1 MTNDIQQMI
10 DDYAKEQDA
19 DIACYFGNI
28 SRDLADVVIDT
39 CRNRKLRKN
48 IILLLTTHGGD
59 PNAAYII
66 SRCFQQA
73 YKTRKTAFEN
83 DDTDKGKFSIVIDG
97 VCKSAG
103 TLLCLGADELIMSGN
118 GELGPLDIQLL
129 KEDEINE
136 RTSGLT
142 PIQAVKFLEGEAERM
157 FRRTFTSLKFS
168 GMNFSTKMAAQIS
181 TDITTGLFSPIFGQ
195 IDPLRVAEVDRS
207 LRIAQEYGF
216 RLANGNLKENK
227 LNALISDYPSHGF
240 VIDRE
245 ETRSL
250 FNNVLNLT
258 GTLRSISDYG
268 RYLFRA
274 ILRNREN
281 CFDFISAQVEDKKE
295 QGEHHDE

>member
-1 MTNDIQQMI
+1 MTENIQSII
-10 DDYAKEQDA
+10 DNYAITQDA
-19 DIACYFGNI
+19 DIAFYFGEI
-28 SRDLADVVIDT
+28 SRDLADNIINA
-39 CRNRKLRKN
+39 CRTRKLRKN
-48 IILLLTTHGGD
+48 IVLLLTTHGGD

-66 SRCFQQA
+66 ARCFQQA
-73 YKTRKTAFEN
+73 YKTHKKSFDKEN
-83 DDTDKGKFSIVIDG
+83 KGNFSVVIDG
-97 VCKSAG
+97 ICRSAG

-129 KEDEINE
+129 KEDEISE

-157 FRRTFTSLKFS
+157 FRRTFASLKFS

-216 RLANGNLKENK
+216 RLNNGNLKDDK
-227 LNALISDYPSHGF
+227 LDSLISDYPSHGF

-245 ETRSL
+245 ETKEL
-250 FNNVLNLT
+250 FNNVSHLT
-258 GTLRSISDYG
+258 GELRVISNFYRQACATLKSG
-268 RYLFRA
+268 ERY
-274 ILRNREN
+274 
-281 CFDFISAQVEDKKE
+281 FDFLSTPFEGE
-295 QGEHHDE
+295 QEVKV

>member
-1 MTNDIQQMI
+1 MSNEIQEAI
-10 DDYAKEQDA
+10 DSYAREQDA

-28 SRDLADVVIDT
+28 SRDLTNYIIDT
-39 CRNRKLRKN
+39 CRTRKLRKN
-48 IILLLTTHGGD
+48 IILLLNTHGGD

-73 YKTRKTAFEN
+73 YKTRKKGFEN
-83 DDTDKGKFSIVIDG
+83 ESNDRGKFTVVIDG

-103 TLLCLGADELIMSGN
+103 TLLCLGADELVMSGN

-129 KEDEINE
+129 KEDEISE

-157 FRRTFTSLKFS
+157 FRRTFTSLKLS

-207 LRIAQEYGF
+207 LRIAQEYGI
-216 RLANGNLKENK
+216 RLDNGNLKDNK

-245 ETRSL
+245 ETRGL

-258 GTLRSISDYG
+258 GELRTISDYG
-268 RYLFRA
+268 RYLVSA
-274 ILRNREN
+274 ILKDREN
-281 CFDFISAQVEDKKE
+281 CFDFISTQVEDIQE
-295 QGEHHDE
+295 QGENHEE